1 VLIKRTDSAGDW
13 NVYDTGRGIV
23 AGNDSRMSLN
33 TTDAE
38 DTSNDRLD
46 ASSSG
51 FVVNYIATGASDSN
65 ISGASYIFYAIA

>member
-1 VLIKRTDSAGDW
+1 
-13 NVYDTGRGIV
+13 
-23 AGNDSRMSLN
+23 MSLN

-46 ASSSG
+46 PSSSG
-51 FVVNYIATGASDSN
+51 FVVNYIATGTSDSN